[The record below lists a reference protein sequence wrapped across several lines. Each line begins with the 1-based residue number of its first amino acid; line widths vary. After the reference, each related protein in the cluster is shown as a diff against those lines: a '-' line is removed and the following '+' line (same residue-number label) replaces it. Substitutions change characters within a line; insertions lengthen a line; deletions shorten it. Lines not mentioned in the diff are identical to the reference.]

1 MIPLPLFTLLKM
13 ERNQFGATSVDES
26 CSCNALFNTLI
37 YILVFPL
44 DFG

>member
-13 ERNQFGATSVDES
+13 ERKQFGATSVDE
-26 CSCNALFNTLI
+26 CCNALYNTLI